1 MVVVLYSKLLRII
14 FMSSRFG
21 QTTNQR
27 KFYDYSVAYFGIS
40 NFVQYVNVFT
50 DNNTQVH
57 KIQKDNIINNNY

>member
-1 MVVVLYSKLLRII
+1 
-14 FMSSRFG
+14 MSSRFG